1 MDTYPALINTSP
13 MIQVSELRFHHG
25 DNNFHLNIPSLHA
38 DRGESLAIIGP
49 SGIGKTTFLQLIAGV
64 LTPNAGE
71 VEIDGKPISTLSD
84 AARRNHRLQHIGMI
98 FQEFELLA
106 HLNVLDNILL
116 PFRLHP
122 ALELTLA
129 VRERAIRLAD
139 QAGMGDKL
147 KRPVTRLSQG
157 ERQRVAVC
165 RALVTEP
172 RLLLCDEPTGNLD
185 PKTRNLI
192 VDMLFNYQKRHR
204 ATLLT
209 VTHDHDLLERFDRVV
224 DFTNLDPA

>member
-1 MDTYPALINTSP
+1 
-13 MIQVSELRFHHG
+13 MIQVSELRFRHG
-25 DNNFHLNIPSLHA
+25 GNGFLLEIPTLHP

-49 SGIGKTTFLQLIAGV
+49 SGSGKTTFLQLIAGV
-64 LTPNAGE
+64 LMPDAGE
-71 VEIDGKPISTLSD
+71 VAIDEKPISSLSD

-106 HLNVLDNILL
+106 HLDVLDNILL

-122 ALELTLA
+122 DLELTPA
-129 VRERAIRLAD
+129 VRERATRLAD
-139 QAGMGDKL
+139 QAGVGDKL

-192 VDMLFNYQKRHR
+192 VDMLFSYQERHG

-224 DFTNLDPA
+224 DFTKLGPA

>member
-1 MDTYPALINTSP
+1 
-13 MIQVSELRFHHG
+13 MIQVSELRFRHDADG
-25 DNNFHLNIPSLHA
+25 FLLDIPSLHA

-64 LTPNAGE
+64 LMPDVGE
-71 VEIDGKPISTLSD
+71 VEIDGKPISSLPD
-84 AARRNHRLQHIGMI
+84 AARRDYRLQHIGMI

-106 HLNVLDNILL
+106 HLDVLDNILL

-122 ALELTLA
+122 NLKLTNTIRDRASQLA
-129 VRERAIRLAD
+129 N

-147 KRPVTRLSQG
+147 KRRVTRLSQG

-192 VDMLFNYQKRHR
+192 VDLLFDYKERHT

-224 DFTNLDPA
+224 DFDNLNPA